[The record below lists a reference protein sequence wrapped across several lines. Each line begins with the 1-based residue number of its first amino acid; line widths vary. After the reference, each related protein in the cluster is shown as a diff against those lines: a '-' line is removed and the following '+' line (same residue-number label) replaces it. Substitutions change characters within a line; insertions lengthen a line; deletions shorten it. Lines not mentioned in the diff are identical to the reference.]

1 MKCGRKDTIVEKKIS
16 EEKRRNIQC
25 SECRTEKK
33 QPWWNWR
40 MAVHPEQEKMQQSSI
55 QAKAPKGTAK
65 EKGEQREV
73 RRTFK
78 MLREVQLNIGIEK
91 VNMYEGITVKVL
103 LDSGATGMLI
113 DRKIVAKHGF
123 RLQKLER
130 PVTVRDVN
138 GMNNSTGAITYQVEV
153 NVYYKSHVERMRMD
167 IYNLGKTEVILGIP
181 WLQAHNPEINCKT
194 REVKIIRCPL
204 LCRRSNKKEE
214 NKKTKR
220 EKRVA
225 ILEEE
230 RIVRQAVD
238 DKEDWGKR
246 ERSQSRLQKN

>member
-1 MKCGRKDTIVEKKIS
+1 
-16 EEKRRNIQC
+16 
-25 SECRTEKK
+25 
-33 QPWWNWR
+33 
-40 MAVHPEQEKMQQSSI
+40 
-55 QAKAPKGTAK
+55 
-65 EKGEQREV
+65 
-73 RRTFK
+73 
-78 MLREVQLNIGIEK
+78 
-91 VNMYEGITVKVL
+91 
-103 LDSGATGMLI
+103 
-113 DRKIVAKHGF
+113 
-123 RLQKLER
+123 
-130 PVTVRDVN
+130 
-138 GMNNSTGAITYQVEV
+138 MNNSTGAITYQVEV

-194 REVKIIRCPL
+194 REVKIIRCLL